1 MQKREKMENKAWTN
15 LKTLRDEVKLRGHL
29 FNMETKEKWD
39 ELELKFENLNLKIEN
54 TAKTIGELSYEFWDG
69 EKMIMDDIKSGLL
82 KIKNNFKF

>member
-1 MQKREKMENKAWTN
+1 MENKAWTN